1 MSRFLPAL
9 EEKGVLR
16 WLASDEGDLM
26 LEDTK
31 AWDRFRGEVREDEAI
46 EQKFAWHF
54 AAPPFRSLFD
64 YRTRTS
70 SSGASLSGAIPELA
84 RATDLYIK
92 CKSLGPR
99 CLIQHGHSTWIEAES
114 VGSDFWVNQN
124 VTIGWANGGRPRIGN
139 NVVVRTGA
147 VVVGNV
153 EIGDGVR
160 IFANAVV
167 GTDVPKN
174 SNVYPARSVIVPRR

>member
-16 WLASDEGDLM
+16 WLVSNEGALM
-26 LEDTK
+26 FEDAK
-31 AWDRFRGEVREDEAI
+31 AWDRFRGEVQENEAI

-54 AAPPFRSLFD
+54 ASPPFRSLFD
-64 YRTRTS
+64 YRVKTS
-70 SSGASLSGAIPELA
+70 QSGGMLRGVLPDLA
-84 RATDLYIK
+84 RATDLYIN

-99 CLIQHGHSTWIEAES
+99 CMIQHGHSTWIEAEN

-124 VTIGWANGGRPRIGN
+124 VTIGWANGGRPKIGN
-139 NVVVRTGA
+139 NVLVRTGA
-147 VVVGNV
+147 VVVGNI

-167 GTDVPKN
+167 GTDVPN
-174 SNVYPARSVIVPRR
+174 SCNVYAARSVIVPRK